1 MNKIERIE
9 KLLEKWKAAEL
20 KAADNGDYSTANINY
35 FKRRGGE
42 AALAILKEPSN
53 TRIHMGSLKP
63 GEPCSH
69 PGCCNH
75 ITHPCEGCGRVGC
88 Q

>member
-1 MNKIERIE
+1 MRKIDKIMCLWEEWNAAKMDRE
-9 KLLEKWKAAEL
+9 NAKLVSATNTWCDRLYGL
-20 KAADNGDYSTANINY
+20 
-35 FKRRGGE
+35 E
-42 AALAILKEPSN
+42 AALKILKEPSN